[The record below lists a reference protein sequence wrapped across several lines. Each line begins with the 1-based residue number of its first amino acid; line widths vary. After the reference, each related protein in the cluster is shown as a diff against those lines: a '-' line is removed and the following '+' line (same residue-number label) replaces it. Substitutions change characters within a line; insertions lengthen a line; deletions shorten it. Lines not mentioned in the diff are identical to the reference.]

1 MDIINHNTEIRT
13 NKHLSLK
20 ERFYIE
26 RRLRLGVSIS
36 SIASDLQRSRTTIYY
51 EIKRGT
57 VDQIKKDKLVSLYFA
72 KTGQLAYEKSRA
84 GSFSRLKINNA
95 SEFLEWAK
103 YKIQGP
109 DKWSIDAC
117 VGVARKEKLFTSD
130 MMVCTKTLYN
140 YVHEGLFLPIL
151 DFPCIVKRK
160 RTRYIQRTHK
170 RNLGLSIDARSPL
183 VDERTEF
190 GHWEVDTI
198 RGKKGKHEP
207 VLVTLAER
215 KTRFNI
221 QLLADSASTNDVTKT
236 IVRWLDTMVMGSV
249 KSITADNGSEFA
261 NLTEDCRLV
270 CPVYFAHPNSPW
282 QRGTNERHN
291 GLLRRFIPKGKT
303 LSNLSMET
311 LKIAHNWINQ
321 LPRKLL
327 GYKTPEELFIEEI
340 SKLLC

>member
-1 MDIINHNTEIRT
+1 MDNINHNTEIRT

-26 RRLRLGVSIS
+26 RRLRLCASIY
-36 SIASDLQRSRTTIYY
+36 SIAADLQRSRTTIYY

-57 VDQIKKDKLVSLYFA
+57 VDQIKKDKLDSLYFA
-72 KTGQLAYEKSRA
+72 ETGQLAYEKSRA
-84 GSFSRLKINNA
+84 GLFSRLKI
-95 SEFLEWAK
+95 FLEWVK
-103 YKIQGP
+103 YMIQGP
-109 DKWSIDAC
+109 TKWSIDAC

-160 RTRYIQRTHK
+160 RTKYIQRTRK
-170 RNLGLSIDARSPL
+170 RNLGLSIDERNPA

-198 RGKKGKHEP
+198 RGKKGKNEP

-215 KTRFNI
+215 KTRFNV
-221 QLLADSASTNDVTKT
+221 QLLADSGSANDVTKA
-236 IVRWLDTMVMGSV
+236 IAAWLDTMVMGSV
-249 KSITADNGSEFA
+249 KSITSDHGSEFT

-303 LSNLSMET
+303 LSALTIEI
-311 LKIAHNWINQ
+311 LKIVHNWINQ

-327 GYKTPEELFIEEI
+327 GYKTTEEMFIEEM